1 MVNAVTYA
9 ETELKVHEVYDHAC
23 EAARHLT
30 RHTQEIVKYKADIR
44 ELEWKIALRET
55 EILDE
60 EWSKH
65 PDMPV
70 TRMDK
75 HVKAAQLKDPKLD
88 GLHGDLRYIRF
99 ELDKAE
105 ELKKNEEIRAR
116 VHSARMIELGGY
128 LQYLAEA
135 KVAQRVRENRS
146 TPE

>member
-1 MVNAVTYA
+1 MNAVTYA

-23 EAARHLT
+23 EAARRLT
-30 RHTQEIVKYKADIR
+30 RHAEVIVQRKSDIR
-44 ELEWKIALRET
+44 ELEWNIALRET

-75 HVKAAQLKDPKLD
+75 HVKAAQLKDPHLAS
-88 GLHGDLRYIRF
+88 LHEELRTARY
-99 ELDKAE
+99 ELDEAEQDKA
-105 ELKKNEEIRAR
+105 NEEIRAR

-135 KVAQRVRENRS
+135 KAAQRVRENRS
-146 TPE
+146 TPA